1 MNRGQTTFF
10 VGPKRIDEI
19 RAATN
24 GNYVLGNTR
33 FKEEIAHMLKR
44 RVTKGK
50 AGRPVRD
57 SGGGG

>member
-1 MNRGQTTFF
+1 MITA
-10 VGPKRIDEI
+10 GPAIDEI

-33 FKEEIAHMLKR
+33 FKEEIAHVLKR
-44 RVTKGK
+44 PVTKGK
-50 AGRPVRD
+50 AGWPVGG